1 MRSRYTAY
9 VKHAYD
15 HLERSL
21 SVAQRK
27 DFSLNDAK
35 QWAEGSEWLGLTVLR
50 TEKGGADDTEGLVE
64 FSARF
69 GAGDKVHEHVEAALF
84 GREEGRWVYTGFAE
98 PKGQTVR
105 REKPKVGR
113 NDPCPC
119 GSGKKFKKC
128 CGAEA

>member
-1 MRSRYTAY
+1 MRSRYAAY
-9 VKHAYD
+9 VQRDYA

-21 SVAQRK
+21 CTEQRK
-27 DFSLNDAK
+27 DYSSEEAK
-35 QWAEGSEWLGLTVLR
+35 RWAESSEWLGLTILR
-50 TEKGGADDTEGLVE
+50 TEKGGPADKEGLVE

-69 GAGDKVHEHVEAALF
+69 RAEGKENEHLETAIF
-84 GREEGRWVYTGFAE
+84 GREEGKWVYVGQVA

-105 REKPKVGR
+105 REEPKVGR

-128 CGAEA
+128 CGA